1 MKSSIGVAVR
11 VAVGVSVLFV
21 GFAVGV
27 TVAVAV
33 GMSVSGVAVA
43 VAVAVPIAGAAIR
56 VSVTVPIGFQSIG
69 SSGNARL
76 GVLVAA
82 LVKIGEEAE
91 EEDAVTADPP
101 DKGLGVVAIDE
112 EQLESVHHNGDELN
126 HLECGEVFF
135 PPNEFLVLRTHGGH
149 HVVKVHDDVD
159 EGVEQTEKG

>member
-11 VAVGVSVLFV
+11 MAVGVSVLFV

-33 GMSVSGVAVA
+33 GMPVSGVAVA
-43 VAVAVPIAGAAIR
+43 VSIAGAAIR
-56 VSVTVPIGFQSIG
+56 VSVTVPIGFHCIG

-76 GVLVAA
+76 GVLVAT

-101 DKGLGVVAIDE
+101 DKGFGVVAIDE

-135 PPNEFLVLRTHGGH
+135 PPNEFLVLRAHGGH
-149 HVVKVHDDVD
+149 HVVEVHDDVD